1 MTATLAQ
8 RLKELRLKKKESLQE
23 VADAISA
30 SKAHVWELE
39 TGKSRNPSAELLTKL
54 ANHFHVSVAQLL
66 GEDPNS
72 PKEDPELV
80 AMFRDLK
87 SLTKRDR
94 EILRSTIISMKK
106 IKDGDG

>member
-1 MTATLAQ
+1 VTATLAQ
-8 RLKELRLKKKESLQE
+8 RLKELRLRKKESLQE
-23 VADAISA
+23 VADAINA

-39 TGKSRNPSAELLTKL
+39 TGKSKNPSIELLTKL
-54 ANHFHVSVAQLL
+54 ANHFQSSVAQIL

-72 PKEDPELV
+72 SKEDPDLV

-94 EILRSTIISMKK
+94 EILRSTIVSMKK
-106 IKDGDG
+106 IKDDDG